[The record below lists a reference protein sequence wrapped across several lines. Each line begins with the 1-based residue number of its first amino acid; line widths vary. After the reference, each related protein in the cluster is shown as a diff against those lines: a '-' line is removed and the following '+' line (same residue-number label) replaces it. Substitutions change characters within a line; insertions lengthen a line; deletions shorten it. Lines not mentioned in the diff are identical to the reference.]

1 MATARRPFTIL
12 VAEDDDAHRDL
23 LGQVFSAQGWTVH
36 LVPNGQEALRI
47 ARRAPIDFSIL
58 DLHMPGMNG
67 IETIQLLHREVR
79 ALPCILIS
87 GEASKEEQLLA
98 FKAGAFTFLHKPLEL
113 AMLRHAVDRL
123 IHRYFSGS

>member
-1 MATARRPFTIL
+1 M
-12 VAEDDDAHRDL
+12 
-23 LGQVFSAQGWTVH
+23 H

>member
-1 MATARRPFTIL
+1 MAELRRPFTIL
-12 VAEDDDAHRDL
+12 VAEDDDVHRDL
-23 LGQVFSAQGWTVH
+23 LGQVFVAQGWTVH
-36 LVPNGQEALRI
+36 LVPNGQEALNI

-58 DLHMPGMNG
+58 DLHMPVLNG
-67 IETIQLLHREVR
+67 IETIQRLHREIR

-87 GEASKEEQLLA
+87 GQASQEEQLQA

-123 IHRYFSGS
+123 IRQYFSGA